1 MPPKDDQWPPSPNF
15 SSDWPD
21 DTRSFSQTPKT
32 PTSRHRKLI
41 NSNSQSEAI
50 DSRPYVEWGTDSDG
64 AKTGSKDLRHVPET
78 PFKDLQALAFNA
90 QPKAL
95 FKPQNTPMSLLKQIS
110 KTALDGNRL
119 FDDPESINDD
129 DVFLS
134 KKDAGSES
142 FASFREE
149 SFEVSEIVPKDVL
162 DAEFDEKDS
171 KSKAF
176 SFQQSYEVK
185 DSKVLGFVPFEVQDG
200 TDKSQAVDEGFASF
214 SLPAEQASDAT
225 ESKVLEQGFTSF
237 SSPVEQ
243 PLCQEPTVL
252 RMDQVQNERRGSVR
266 DDTSDKRDSVR
277 DDNNDKVPV
286 RENNVQTIPTD
297 PETDA
302 ENEMDDDGFQQ
313 VSYGKKKRNQFQE
326 SVVKVES
333 VVSLNRG
340 FNSFSF
346 PADVTAESIPSDVED
361 VLDETKPKLLD
372 ESIAEQ
378 SVPSDV
384 EDVLDETKPELLQES
399 IAEEKVPS
407 DVEEV
412 LEDVLS
418 PQVIEHILNDVQ
430 QDAEEFSSPITTVRE
445 TASPTSALQEAVGEE
460 MQVVQDEFM
469 DLPTSLQS
477 QTDELVEF
485 LPEYT
490 PLRVIQSMVVS
501 VQDEVVDMPYILT
514 EQSDENVDFM
524 EGYSPLKGIIRSRV
538 ESVRDEEQEVPTFLS
553 EQSVEKIG
561 YLEDYSPLKGVIRTK
576 IECVQDEFQ
585 RLPNLIPQSLLES
598 VAFIEGYEPLRRE
611 IVTGEGIVDCP
622 SETIGMNEPSQSLE
636 KVWYQPTRFVVTKNK
651 TLAERESQAILYS
664 DLHSTLCDVKAM
676 LKTLSQT
683 SLVEV
688 EQVEAD
694 VTLVETEA
702 VLRQELD
709 GLKQILEEKKSMRE
723 EVYQRRREERRNRRK
738 EREEDCEKESELRR
752 RSVPKEIV
760 VEDVTTFEVP
770 PLPLEIPMPRESL
783 SVFGIKGLS
792 KKSISV
798 IIFCQFL
805 FLVLLWE
812 WSVTEPIVEA
822 ELHQPVVWRKWLFS
836 WFNDD
841 ENDVP
846 MPY

>member
-1 MPPKDDQWPPSPNF
+1 M
-15 SSDWPD
+15 
-21 DTRSFSQTPKT
+21 
-32 PTSRHRKLI
+32 
-41 NSNSQSEAI
+41 
-50 DSRPYVEWGTDSDG
+50 EWGTDSDG
-64 AKTGSKDLRHVPET
+64 AKTGSRDSRDVPET

-149 SFEVSEIVPKDVL
+149 SFEVSEIVPKEVL

-176 SFQQSYEVK
+176 SFQQSHEVK
-185 DSKVLGFVPFEVQDG
+185 ESKVLGFVPFEVQDG
-200 TDKSQAVDEGFASF
+200 TDKSQVLEEGFASF
-214 SLPAEQASDAT
+214 SLPAEQASDAN
-225 ESKVLEQGFTSF
+225 ESILLEQGFASF
-237 SSPVEQ
+237 SLPSEQ

-252 RMDQVQNERRGSVR
+252 RMDQVQNERRGSVG
-266 DDTSDKRDSVR
+266 DDTSHKRGSVR
-277 DDNNDKVPV
+277 DDNNVQLPV

-297 PETDA
+297 TENDA
-302 ENEMDDDGFQQ
+302 KNEMDNDGFQQ
-313 VSYGKKKRNQFQE
+313 VSYGKKKRNQFRE
-326 SVVKVES
+326 TVVKVES

-372 ESIAEQ
+372 ESIAEE
-378 SVPSDV
+378 SVPTDV
-384 EDVLDETKPELLQES
+384 EDVLDETKPELLEES
-399 IAEEKVPS
+399 IAEERVPS

-445 TASPTSALQEAVGEE
+445 TASPTRTLQEAVGVE
-460 MQVVQDEFM
+460 MQAVQDEFVVP
-469 DLPTSLQS
+469 PTSLQS

-485 LPEYT
+485 LPEYK
-490 PLRVIQSMVVS
+490 PLRVIQSMVES
-501 VQDEVVDMPYILT
+501 VQDDFVDMPCILT
-514 EQSDENVDFM
+514 EQSDENVDFL

-561 YLEDYSPLKGVIRTK
+561 YLEGYTPLKGIIRTK
-576 IECVQDEFQ
+576 IECVQDEVQ
-585 RLPNLIPQSLLES
+585 SLPNLLPQSLLDS

-611 IVTGEGIVDCP
+611 IVAGDGIVECP
-622 SETIGMNEPSQSLE
+622 SETIVMNEPCQSLE
-636 KVWYQPTRFVVTKNK
+636 KVWYQPRRFVVSKNK

-683 SLVEV
+683 SLVDV
-688 EQVEAD
+688 DQVEAD

-709 GLKQILEEKKSMRE
+709 GLKQILEEKKRMRE
-723 EVYQRRREERRNRRK
+723 EVYQRRREEREEERRIRRK
-738 EREEDCEKESELRR
+738 ECEEDCEREGELRR
-752 RSVPKEIV
+752 RAVPKEIEL
-760 VEDVTTFEVP
+760 EDVTTFEVP

-783 SVFGIKGLS
+783 SVFGFKGLS
-792 KKSISV
+792 RTSISV

-841 ENDVP
+841 ENGVP